1 MDKSLAAQRAE
12 LEKKKAHAE
21 QEIYQLQNK
30 QKILLNRIRKEER
43 NARTSR
49 LCRHGAILEGVF
61 PAIIAMDGESVKA
74 FLIALSR
81 LPGARELGEKMLN
94 GKATEYIPCLAH
106 EKRF

>member
-1 MDKSLAAQRAE
+1 MDKSLEAQKARAE
-12 LEKKKAHAE
+12 K
-21 QEIYQLQNK
+21 EIYQLENR

-61 PAIIAMDGESVKA
+61 PSVLNSDGERTKD

-81 LPGARELGEKMLN
+81 LPGAEELAEKTLN
-94 GKATEYIPCLAH
+94 AGDEG
-106 EKRF
+106 

>member
-1 MDKSLAAQRAE
+1 MGKSLAARRAE
-12 LEKKKAHAE
+12 AEKKKANVE
-21 QEIYQLQNK
+21 KEIYQLQNK

-61 PAIIAMDGESVKA
+61 PAVIAMDGESVKA

-81 LPGARELGEKMLN
+81 LPEARELEEKMLS
-94 GKATEYIPCLAH
+94 GGGAE
-106 EKRF
+106 

>member
-1 MDKSLAAQRAE
+1 MDQSIAAQRAT
-12 LEKKKAHAE
+12 LSQKKARAE
-21 QEIYQLQNK
+21 KEIYQLQNK

-61 PAIIAMDGESVKA
+61 PAIVTENGESVKA

-81 LPGARELGEKMLN
+81 LPGALELAEKMLN
-94 GKATEYIPCLAH
+94 GGDKG
-106 EKRF
+106 

>member
-1 MDKSLAAQRAE
+1 MGKSLAARRAE
-12 LEKKKAHAE
+12 AEKKKANVE
-21 QEIYQLQNK
+21 KEIYQLQNN

-61 PAIIAMDGESVKA
+61 PAVIAMDGESVKA

-81 LPGARELGEKMLN
+81 LPEARELEEKMLS
-94 GKATEYIPCLAH
+94 GGGAE
-106 EKRF
+106 